1 MGSWI
6 GIPVASRPP
15 GLPPTLGVPYERMSV
30 FSAESTLKRVRTDL
44 ERARKK
50 QADEEKRASAAS
62 KAAGEK
68 RKSAARSSS
77 DSSRRNYER
86 EADRKE
92 DEATRART
100 AAATASGKVA
110 DAQKKVHE
118 AEIALEKAR
127 AAERKKVEDKAERER
142 KKREDDER
150 QARGRAERAARDA
163 ARERARKDAAR
174 DAQLGSL
181 DFGLASVASDVAATR
196 AVVDARPWENV
207 PERITVLILT
217 AEPSGETRLRIDREL
232 REIQEQV
239 RSSELRD
246 SIVFE
251 YRHAARLGDLIQHLN
266 ETEPD
271 VIHFSGHGS
280 SNGLALHAEDDTTK
294 ELSNQ
299 QLEQVLGVAP
309 KPLKLVVFNSCNSAE
324 QARVAVRHAAAAI
337 GTQASIGDE
346 VARVFAG
353 QLYNSL
359 GFGRSLGLALRQ
371 ALLYVEMQL
380 DYTSGEPTLVLA
392 DGVDAD
398 ELIIVDPKT
407 KAA

>member
-1 MGSWI
+1 
-6 GIPVASRPP
+6 
-15 GLPPTLGVPYERMSV
+15 MSV
-30 FSAESTLKRVRTDL
+30 SLAESALKRARAEL

-50 QADEEKRASAAS
+50 QADEEKKASSAA
-62 KAAGEK
+62 KAASDK
-68 RKSAARSSS
+68 RKSASRTSSETTRRSCL
-77 DSSRRNYER
+77 R
-86 EADRKE
+86 EAERKD
-92 DEATRART
+92 DEATRASR

-110 DAQKKVHE
+110 DCQKKVHE
-118 AEIALEKAR
+118 AEAALDKAR
-127 AAERKKVEDKAERER
+127 ATERKKAEEKSERER
-142 KKREDDER
+142 KKRESDDRRARER
-150 QARGRAERAARDA
+150 TERAARDA
-163 ARERARKDAAR
+163 ARERERADAAR

-181 DFGLASVASDVAATR
+181 DVGLASVASDAAATR

-217 AEPSGETRLRIDREL
+217 AEPDGETRLRIDREL
-232 REIQEQV
+232 REIQQQV

-251 YRHAARLGDLIQHLN
+251 YRHAARFGDLIQHLN

-271 VIHFSGHGS
+271 IIHFSGHGS
-280 SNGLALHAEDDTTK
+280 SNGLAFHADDDSTK
-294 ELSNQ
+294 ELTNE
-299 QLEQVLGVAP
+299 QLDQLLGVAP

-371 ALLYVEMQL
+371 SLLYVEMQL
-380 DYTSGEPTLVLA
+380 DYTSGEPTLELA
-392 DGVDAD
+392 DGVDAND
-398 ELIIVDPKT
+398 LIIVDPKPKT
-407 KAA
+407 T